1 MPTLDD
7 LPTLA
12 TVSSSGDD
20 LIPVYDLT
28 ASGSSKVRKLP
39 LNSVLG
45 LAPTGDIVALAGDA
59 AVVATRLTVFSGRTT
74 ATAATLPAA
83 GGVLR
88 EVIVQNANTSSGAV
102 TLTSPSTNIF
112 SSASASASAT
122 SVVAINTNARFLS
135 NGTNWYRVS

>member
-28 ASGSSKVRKLP
+28 ASGSSKVRKLS
-39 LNSVLG
+39 LNAVLG

-83 GGVLR
+83 SGVLR

>member
-28 ASGSSKVRKLP
+28 ASGSSKVRKLS
-39 LNSVLG
+39 LNAVLG

-83 GGVLR
+83 SGVLR

-135 NGTNWYRVS
+135 NGTNWYRVG

>member
-28 ASGSSKVRKLP
+28 ATGSSKVRKLS
-39 LNSVLG
+39 LNAVLG
-45 LAPTGDIVALAGDA
+45 LAPTGDVVALAGDA
-59 AVVATRLTVFSGRTT
+59 AVVSTRLTVFSGRTT

-83 GGVLR
+83 SGVLR
-88 EVIVQNANTSSGAV
+88 EVIVQNANTSLGAV

-112 SSASASASAT
+112 SSASGSASAT
-122 SVVAINTNARFLS
+122 SIVAINTNAMFLS
-135 NGTNWYRVS
+135 NGTNWYRVG

>member
-12 TVSSSGDD
+12 TVSSTGDD
-20 LIPVYDLT
+20 LLPVYDLT
-28 ASGSSKVRKLP
+28 ATGSSKVRKLP

-45 LAPTGDIVALAGDA
+45 LAPTGDVVAGAGDA
-59 AVVATRLTVFSGRTT
+59 AAVTTRLTIFSGRTA

-83 GGVLR
+83 SGVLR
-88 EVIVQNANTSSGAV
+88 EVLVQNANTSSGAV

-112 SSASASASAT
+112 ASGSASASAT
-122 SVVAINTNARFLS
+122 NVVAINTTARFLS
-135 NGTNWYRVS
+135 NGTSWYRVG